1 MRTLFAN
8 KKLVLAGSFAALVLG
23 VGATTAYAQYAATS
37 SESPVAATSLQPA
50 RATELSGL
58 GVLKEFD
65 EGTLILG
72 PTNPATGQ
80 ATSPQ
85 QSTPT
90 FSDYL
95 DAA

>member
-1 MRTLFAN
+1 MRTPFAN

-58 GVLKEFD
+58 GVTADIPSEQLQTAD
-65 EGTLILG
+65 
-72 PTNPATGQ
+72 PTNTAPN
-80 ATSPQ
+80 S
-85 QSTPT
+85 
-90 FSDYL
+90 
-95 DAA
+95 